1 MDAAPCGG
9 GFPLRKAGVLT
20 CGRRSSG
27 GISQGGSTASKG
39 RSMGMLEEK
48 DLQAIAQLMQGM
60 EDRIDQKL
68 ARQKREI
75 MQEVGVLI
83 ENEVTP
89 KFNLLAEGQEEI
101 LRRMPSEEDMDI
113 IDGRLTALEASVRK
127 LNREVAQLKKVQ

>member
-1 MDAAPCGG
+1 
-9 GFPLRKAGVLT
+9 
-20 CGRRSSG
+20 
-27 GISQGGSTASKG
+27 
-39 RSMGMLEEK
+39 MLEEK

-60 EDRIDQKL
+60 KKEIIGETNELL
-68 ARQKREI
+68 AQQKREI

-127 LNREVAQLKKVQ
+127 LNREVAQLKKVH

>member
-1 MDAAPCGG
+1 
-9 GFPLRKAGVLT
+9 
-20 CGRRSSG
+20 
-27 GISQGGSTASKG
+27 
-39 RSMGMLEEK
+39 MLEEK
-48 DLQAIAQLMQGM
+48 DLQAIAQLMQDMKKEIIG
-60 EDRIDQKL
+60 ETNELL
-68 ARQKREI
+68 AQQKREI
-75 MQEVGVLI
+75 VQEVGVLI

>member
-1 MDAAPCGG
+1 
-9 GFPLRKAGVLT
+9 
-20 CGRRSSG
+20 
-27 GISQGGSTASKG
+27 
-39 RSMGMLEEK
+39 MLEEQ
-48 DLQAIAQLMQGM
+48 DLQAIAQLMQDMNKEIIG
-60 EDRIDQKL
+60 ETNELL
-68 ARQKREI
+68 AQQKREI

>member
-1 MDAAPCGG
+1 
-9 GFPLRKAGVLT
+9 
-20 CGRRSSG
+20 
-27 GISQGGSTASKG
+27 
-39 RSMGMLEEK
+39 MLEEQ
-48 DLQAIAQLMQGM
+48 DLQAIAQLMQDMKKEIIG
-60 EDRIDQKL
+60 ETNELL
-68 ARQKREI
+68 AQQKREI

>member
-1 MDAAPCGG
+1 
-9 GFPLRKAGVLT
+9 
-20 CGRRSSG
+20 
-27 GISQGGSTASKG
+27 
-39 RSMGMLEEK
+39 MLEEK

-68 ARQKREI
+68 AQQKKEI

-89 KFNLLAEGQEEI
+89 RFNLLAEGQEEI

-127 LNREVAQLKKVQ
+127 LNREVAQLKKAQ

>member
-1 MDAAPCGG
+1 
-9 GFPLRKAGVLT
+9 
-20 CGRRSSG
+20 
-27 GISQGGSTASKG
+27 
-39 RSMGMLEEK
+39 MLEEK

-60 EDRIDQKL
+60 KKEIIGETKELL
-68 ARQKREI
+68 AQQKREI

-127 LNREVAQLKKVQ
+127 LNREVAQLKKAQ

>member
-1 MDAAPCGG
+1 
-9 GFPLRKAGVLT
+9 
-20 CGRRSSG
+20 
-27 GISQGGSTASKG
+27 
-39 RSMGMLEEK
+39 MLEEK
-48 DLQAIAQLMQGM
+48 DLQAIAQLMQDMKKEIIG
-60 EDRIDQKL
+60 ETNELL
-68 ARQKREI
+68 AQQKREI

-127 LNREVAQLKKVQ
+127 LNREVAQLKKAQ

>member
-1 MDAAPCGG
+1 
-9 GFPLRKAGVLT
+9 
-20 CGRRSSG
+20 
-27 GISQGGSTASKG
+27 
-39 RSMGMLEEK
+39 MLEEK
-48 DLQAIAQLMQGM
+48 DLQAIAQLMQDMKKEIIG
-60 EDRIDQKL
+60 ETNELL
-68 ARQKREI
+68 AQQKREI

>member
-1 MDAAPCGG
+1 
-9 GFPLRKAGVLT
+9 
-20 CGRRSSG
+20 
-27 GISQGGSTASKG
+27 
-39 RSMGMLEEK
+39 MLEEK
-48 DLQAIAQLMQGM
+48 DLQAIAQLMQGIKK
-60 EDRIDQKL
+60 EIIGETNELL
-68 ARQKREI
+68 AQQKREI

>member
-1 MDAAPCGG
+1 
-9 GFPLRKAGVLT
+9 
-20 CGRRSSG
+20 
-27 GISQGGSTASKG
+27 
-39 RSMGMLEEK
+39 MLEEK